1 VSELIN
7 FDIPPCPECGKN
19 EMIHKCISHVPGT
32 AQFRKNGWYCES
44 CGIGPKQLGS
54 ASEAEAARI
63 ALVLLN
69 K

>member
-1 VSELIN
+1 MKLHD
-7 FDIPPCPECGKN
+7 FDIPPCPDCGKE
-19 EMIHKCISHVPGT
+19 EMYHLCVSHVPGT
-32 AQFRKNGWYCES
+32 ASFRKNGWYCKS

-54 ASEAEAARI
+54 ASEAEAARL

>member
-1 VSELIN
+1 
-7 FDIPPCPECGKN
+7 
-19 EMIHKCISHVPGT
+19 MIHKCISHVPGT

-44 CGIGPKQLGS
+44 CGVGPKQLGS
-54 ASEAEAARI
+54 SIEAEAART